1 MEIYYT
7 SDNAP
12 TLKIS
17 ATAHTTHTMFYDQD
31 YDFPN
36 GITMRKKEGL
46 VMLGP
51 PNVKLVKMTVFMSEL
66 QSLKVR

>member
-1 MEIYYT
+1 
-7 SDNAP
+7 
-12 TLKIS
+12 
-17 ATAHTTHTMFYDQD
+17 MFYDQD